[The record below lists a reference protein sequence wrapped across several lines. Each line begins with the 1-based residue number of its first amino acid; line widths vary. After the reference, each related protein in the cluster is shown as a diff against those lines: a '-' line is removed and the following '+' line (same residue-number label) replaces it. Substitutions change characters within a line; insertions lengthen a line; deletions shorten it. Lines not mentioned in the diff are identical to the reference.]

1 MKRNDSNIK
10 NVPTLVTA
18 CCILHNLCELH
29 GDACEEEWVMSNE
42 LDNATSASVTSAV
55 ATTSASRIREALCDY
70 PGQWWRFVTVL
81 MRSWT
86 ISTRLFSKFLM
97 IMHHCTECEL
107 RRSNHCG

>member
-70 PGQWWRFVTVL
+70 PGQ
-81 MRSWT
+81 
-86 ISTRLFSKFLM
+86 
-97 IMHHCTECEL
+97 
-107 RRSNHCG
+107 